1 MINKNAGFTLIEIAI
16 VLLIVTIILGY
27 TVAMAPLQQ
36 ELKQYRQADEEME
49 KIIDSLYAFGQV
61 NGYLPCPAWEA
72 IDPVVTSNGFEC
84 RGEGTVL
91 DCDAA
96 VAPNPSVN
104 TCDVWFGYLPGK
116 TLGIDGKYNNN
127 LLLDP
132 WGMPYRYQVTNSD
145 NEDNNNDGN
154 GTSVGDGDGIA
165 DFILIDGIRN
175 TAFSTAP
182 KTTMN
187 LSIPAPNLVVCNADP
202 SAGVEGVDVDCT
214 DASETVVNTVPAVVL
229 STGKDKNANVAP
241 TSWVQR
247 ENQDNSST
255 DRVFIKAPRND
266 TTTRKYDDIVK
277 WISTNQLFSKMIE
290 AGQLP

>member
-1 MINKNAGFTLIEIAI
+1 MNKYRNSGFTLIEIAI

-36 ELKQYRQADEEME
+36 EVKQYRQADEEME

-96 VAPNPSVN
+96 VAPDPSEN
-104 TCDVWFGYLPGK
+104 TCDVWFGFLPGK
-116 TLGIDGKYNNN
+116 TLGIEGQYNNN

-132 WGMPYRYQVTNSD
+132 WGMPYRYQVTNVD
-145 NEDNNNDGN
+145 NGGIESIGADF
-154 GTSVGDGDGIA
+154 VFQGDMQNEGIA
-165 DFILIDGIRN
+165 NL
-175 TAFSTAP
+175 AP
-182 KTTMN
+182 D
-187 LSIPAPNLVVCNADP
+187 LVVCNTDP
-202 SAGVEGVDVDCT
+202 SASTVGSDISCT
-214 DASETVVNTVPAVVL
+214 EASETVVKELPAVVL
-229 STGKDKNANVAP
+229 STGKDKNANVAA

-247 ENQDNSST
+247 ENQDNSVT
-255 DRVFIKAPRND
+255 DRVFIKGPRND
-266 TTTRKYDDIVK
+266 TDAGKYDDIVK
-277 WISTNQLFSKMIE
+277 WISPNLLFSKMIE
-290 AGQLP
+290 ADQLP